1 MNGIIVEINRKD
13 AVLLTDDGLF
23 LKIKNRDYAVGQSV
37 SITKTISR
45 ASKLITVAASM
56 AAVISICTIGG
67 AAYFTPTDY
76 VSLDVNP
83 SIEYTV
89 NRFDRILDVKAVND
103 DGTEILSELDLDNME
118 LENAVKKTIDQLIAD
133 GYLTN
138 DENGGVV
145 ITTSNKEIGKAE
157 ELAAELEEELQIY
170 IDDKKEV
177 IADVEAEAVGL
188 DRVREARQL
197 GVTPGKLNLVDKLRA
212 STDSAID
219 EEQWLDMPVR
229 EINKAIKHNN
239 EAAKDQMKE
248 RFEDIEENNP
258 DNWTDQDDSLDKP
271 WKQNDRI
278 DNRESE
284 FDDEDS
290 LNSEDDLLDGF
301 PKNDGWNNG
310 QGNDSLSRETTGDGI
325 ELDDDKPFNGNQNN
339 NGNHN
344 NNDNK
349 RDKQE
354 SQDDDSEDDN
364 SEDDDSEDEN
374 D

>member
-177 IADVEAEAVGL
+177 VADVEAEAVGL
-188 DRVREARQL
+188 DRVREAKQL

-219 EEQWLDMPVR
+219 EEKWLDMPVR

-239 EAAKDQMKE
+239 EVAKDQMKE
-248 RFEDIEENNP
+248 SFEDMEENNL
-258 DNWTDQDDSLDKP
+258 DDWTDQDDSLDKT
-271 WKQNDRI
+271 WKQN
-278 DNRESE
+278 E
-284 FDDEDS
+284 
-290 LNSEDDLLDGF
+290 
-301 PKNDGWNNG
+301 
-310 QGNDSLSRETTGDGI
+310 
-325 ELDDDKPFNGNQNN
+325 
-339 NGNHN
+339 
-344 NNDNK
+344 
-349 RDKQE
+349 
-354 SQDDDSEDDN
+354 
-364 SEDDDSEDEN
+364 
-374 D
+374 